1 MHARWIEKRGA
12 APYPAGGDNLP
23 RTPMIGVS
31 PYMGVRGNHSP
42 LCSLFPY
49 AASRPREMPGKSRAP
64 IRAGAG
70 GVRGGSASPEL
81 PATVLRKLF
90 LLTLLLLALAT
101 PAHAAEDPRQ
111 NGSTYGGS
119 LGKSGNP
126 SPGGSGGIQ
135 GLPATRPPS
144 YQPGGYQKS
153 AIARQEMFRQEEA
166 FSRQDEQQRQA
177 LPGLPAWALERYQ
190 ADITLG
196 LEPFGASLFR
206 GNFAGTYGNG
216 MNDDYVILP
225 GDRITVRVWGAR
237 SYDDVLFVDQQGNVF
252 LPEVGPVRVAGLRQS
267 ELSGAVRAELA
278 SVFPENVHLYVNLQ
292 SAQPVAVYVAGN
304 VPNPGRYAG
313 GPQDSVMSYLD
324 RAGGIL
330 PQQGSYRSIRILRG
344 KQTIG
349 RVDLYNYM
357 LRGELPPIRL
367 KDGDTILVEPFGIS
381 VAAYGMLRQAA
392 RYEFRGAASG
402 KELLTYALPMNGV
415 SHVSVGGI
423 RNGAPYNVYVTL
435 NDFRQL
441 RLEDGDR
448 VEFVADTRGKTI
460 MVAASGAI
468 HGASR
473 FPVLKQ
479 TKLKTLLEYVA
490 VEPEL
495 ADIKSIYIRRRSV
508 AAEQKVIL
516 ADALRRLEQSALTA
530 TSSSV
535 DEASIRVKE
544 AELIQNFVQRAS
556 QLEPDGVLVVSREG
570 RISDVLLEEG
580 DEIIIPRKTDVVHVS
595 GEVLIPTAVTW
606 EKGLSLKGYLSGAGG
621 LSDRADAGNILIV
634 GLNGEVSRARGQK
647 IEPGDRILVMPK
659 FDSKNLQLV
668 KDVTQVLYQMAVAVK
683 VAVGL

>member
-1 MHARWIEKRGA
+1 MNARLLEKRGS
-12 APYPAGGDNLP
+12 APYPAGGNGSP
-23 RTPMIGVS
+23 RTPSITWFLIV
-31 PYMGVRGNHSP
+31 
-42 LCSLFPY
+42 LSLVLSVPAY
-49 AASRPREMPGKSRAP
+49 AAE
-64 IRAGAG
+64 
-70 GVRGGSASPEL
+70 E
-81 PATVLRKLF
+81 
-90 LLTLLLLALAT
+90 
-101 PAHAAEDPRQ
+101 PRQ
-111 NGSTYGGS
+111 NGSSYGGS

-135 GLPATRPPS
+135 GTPSTRPPS
-144 YQPGGYQKS
+144 YLPGGYQREAHQYGQS
-153 AIARQEMFRQEEA
+153 SGYRQEE
-166 FSRQDEQQRQA
+166 RQRQA
-177 LPGLPAWALERYQ
+177 MPGLPAWAQDTYRPDM
-190 ADITLG
+190 AMG
-196 LEPFGASLFR
+196 LQPFGANLFR
-206 GNFAGTYGNG
+206 GNFASTYGNG

-237 SYDDVLFVDQQGNVF
+237 SYDDVLFVDQQGNIF
-252 LPEVGPVRVAGLRQS
+252 LPEVGPVQVAGLKQS
-267 ELSGAVRAELA
+267 ALPGSVRAKLA
-278 SVFPENVHLYVNLQ
+278 SVFPENVNIYVNLQ

-330 PQQGSYRSIRILRG
+330 PEQGSYRNIKILRG
-344 KQTIG
+344 KQVIG
-349 RVDLYNYM
+349 RVDLYNYI
-357 LRGELPPIRL
+357 LRGELPHIRL
-367 KDGDTILVEPFGIS
+367 KDGDTILVEAFGMS
-381 VAAYGMLRQAA
+381 VAAYGLLRQPA

-402 KELLTYALPMNGV
+402 KDLLNYALPMNGV
-415 SHVSVGGI
+415 SHVSVGGM
-423 RNGAPYNVYVTL
+423 RNGEPFNVYVTL
-435 NDFRQL
+435 HDFRSLQL
-441 RLEDGDR
+441 ADGDR
-448 VEFVADTRGKTI
+448 VEFVADTRGRTI

-479 TKLKTLLEYVA
+479 TRLKTLLEYIA

-495 ADIKSIYIRRRSV
+495 ADIKSVYIRRRSV

-530 TSSSV
+530 TSASV

-556 QLEPDGVLVVSREG
+556 QLEPDGVLVVSRED

-606 EKGLSLKGYLSGAGG
+606 EKGLSLKDYLGGAGG
-621 LSDRADAGNILIV
+621 LSDRADTDNILIV
-634 GLNGEVSRARGQK
+634 GLNGEVAHAKGQP

>member
-1 MHARWIEKRGA
+1 
-12 APYPAGGDNLP
+12 
-23 RTPMIGVS
+23 MIGVA
-31 PYMGVRGNHSP
+31 PYMGVQGNHSP
-42 LCSLFPY
+42 
-49 AASRPREMPGKSRAP
+49 
-64 IRAGAG
+64 AG
-70 GVRGGSASPEL
+70 GVRGGSASPEML
-81 PATVLRKLF
+81 ATDLKKIF
-90 LLTLLLLALAT
+90 LLPLLLLALAA
-101 PAHAAEDPRQ
+101 PAHAAEDARQ
-111 NGSTYGGS
+111 PGSAYGGS

-135 GLPATRPPS
+135 GTPATRPPA
-144 YQPGGYQKS
+144 YPPGGYQRE
-153 AIARQEMFRQEEA
+153 AIYQQAMYGQEA
-166 FSRQDEQQRQA
+166 SRQREERQPM
-177 LPGLPAWALERYQ
+177 PGLPAWALENYRP
-190 ADITLG
+190 DMTRG
-196 LEPFGASLFR
+196 LEPFGANLFR
-206 GNFAGTYGNG
+206 GNFAGTYGSG
-216 MNDDYVILP
+216 MNDEYVILP

-237 SYDDVLFVDQQGNVF
+237 SYDDVLFVDQQGNIF
-252 LPEVGPVRVAGLRQS
+252 LPEVGPVQVAGLTQAA
-267 ELSGAVRAELA
+267 LSGSVRAKLA
-278 SVFPENVHLYVNLQ
+278 SVFPENVNIYVNLQ

-324 RAGGIL
+324 KAGGIL
-330 PQQGSYRSIRILRG
+330 PEQGSYRNIRILRG
-344 KQTIG
+344 KRTIG
-349 RVDLYNYM
+349 RVDLYAYM
-357 LRGELPPIRL
+357 LRGELPRIRL

-381 VAAYGMLRQAA
+381 VAAYGQLRQAA

-402 KELLTYALPMNGV
+402 GELLTCALPMNGV
-415 SHVSVGGI
+415 SHVSVGGM
-423 RNGAPYNVYVTL
+423 RNGEPFNVYVTL
-435 NDFRQL
+435 NDFRNL

-448 VEFVADTRGKTI
+448 VEFVAETRGKPI
-460 MVAASGAI
+460 IVAASGAI

-570 RISDVLLEEG
+570 KISDVLLEEG

-606 EKGLSLKGYLSGAGG
+606 EKGLSLKGYLGGAGG

-634 GLNGEVSRARGQK
+634 GLNGEVARARGQAIK
-647 IEPGDRILVMPK
+647 PGDRILVMPR

>member
-1 MHARWIEKRGA
+1 MMNARLLEKRGS
-12 APYPAGGDNLP
+12 APYPAGGNDSP
-23 RTPMIGVS
+23 RTPSITWFLIV
-31 PYMGVRGNHSP
+31 
-42 LCSLFPY
+42 LSLVLSVPAY
-49 AASRPREMPGKSRAP
+49 AAE
-64 IRAGAG
+64 
-70 GVRGGSASPEL
+70 E
-81 PATVLRKLF
+81 
-90 LLTLLLLALAT
+90 
-101 PAHAAEDPRQ
+101 PRQ
-111 NGSTYGGS
+111 NGSSYGGS

-135 GLPATRPPS
+135 GTPSTRPPS
-144 YQPGGYQKS
+144 YLPGGYQREAHQYGQS
-153 AIARQEMFRQEEA
+153 SGYQQEE
-166 FSRQDEQQRQA
+166 RQRQA
-177 LPGLPAWALERYQ
+177 MPGLPAWAQDTYRPDM
-190 ADITLG
+190 AMG
-196 LEPFGASLFR
+196 LQPFGANLFR
-206 GNFAGTYGNG
+206 GNFASTYGNG

-237 SYDDVLFVDQQGNVF
+237 SYDDVLFVDQQGNIF
-252 LPEVGPVRVAGLRQS
+252 LPEVGPVRVAGLTQS
-267 ELSGAVRAELA
+267 ALSGSVRAKLA
-278 SVFPENVHLYVNLQ
+278 SVFPENVNIYVNLQ

-330 PQQGSYRSIRILRG
+330 PEQGSYRNIKILRG
-344 KQTIG
+344 QQVIG

-357 LRGELPPIRL
+357 MRGELPHIRL
-367 KDGDTILVEPFGIS
+367 KDGDTILVEPFGMS
-381 VAAYGMLRQAA
+381 VAAYGLLRQPA

-402 KELLTYALPMNGV
+402 KDLLNYALPMNGV
-415 SHVSVGGI
+415 SHVSVGGM
-423 RNGAPYNVYVTL
+423 RNGEPFNVYVTL
-435 NDFRQL
+435 HDFRSLQL
-441 RLEDGDR
+441 ADGDR
-448 VEFVADTRGKTI
+448 VEFVADTRGRTI

-479 TKLKTLLEYVA
+479 TRLKTLLEYIA

-516 ADALRRLEQSALTA
+516 TDALRRLEQSALTA
-530 TSSSV
+530 TSASV
-535 DEASIRVKE
+535 DEAGIRVKE

-556 QLEPDGVLVVSREG
+556 KLEPDGVLVVSRGG

-606 EKGLSLKGYLSGAGG
+606 EKGLSLKGYLNGAGG
-621 LSDRADAGNILIV
+621 LSDRADTDNILIV
-634 GLNGEVSRARGQK
+634 GLNGEVSHAKGQS

>member
-1 MHARWIEKRGA
+1 MNARLLEKRGS
-12 APYPAGGDNLP
+12 APYPAGGNDSP
-23 RTPMIGVS
+23 RTPSITWFLIV
-31 PYMGVRGNHSP
+31 
-42 LCSLFPY
+42 LSLVLSVPAY
-49 AASRPREMPGKSRAP
+49 AAE
-64 IRAGAG
+64 
-70 GVRGGSASPEL
+70 E
-81 PATVLRKLF
+81 
-90 LLTLLLLALAT
+90 
-101 PAHAAEDPRQ
+101 PRQ
-111 NGSTYGGS
+111 NGSSYGGS

-135 GLPATRPPS
+135 GTPSTRPPS
-144 YQPGGYQKS
+144 YLPGGYQREAHQYGQS
-153 AIARQEMFRQEEA
+153 SGYQQEE
-166 FSRQDEQQRQA
+166 RQRQA
-177 LPGLPAWALERYQ
+177 MPGLPAWAQDTYRPDM
-190 ADITLG
+190 AMG
-196 LEPFGASLFR
+196 LQPFGANLFR
-206 GNFAGTYGNG
+206 GNFASTYGNG

-237 SYDDVLFVDQQGNVF
+237 SYDDVLFVDQQGNIF
-252 LPEVGPVRVAGLRQS
+252 LPEVGPVRVAGLTQS
-267 ELSGAVRAELA
+267 ALSGSVRAKLA
-278 SVFPENVHLYVNLQ
+278 SVFPENVNIYVNLQ

-330 PQQGSYRSIRILRG
+330 PEQGSYRNIKILRG
-344 KQTIG
+344 RQVIG
-349 RVDLYNYM
+349 QVDLYNYM
-357 LRGELPPIRL
+357 MRGELPHIRL
-367 KDGDTILVEPFGIS
+367 KDGDTILVEPFGMS
-381 VAAYGMLRQAA
+381 VAAYGLLRQPA

-402 KELLTYALPMNGV
+402 KDLLNYALPMNGV
-415 SHVSVGGI
+415 SHVSVGGM
-423 RNGAPYNVYVTL
+423 RNGEPFNVYVTL
-435 NDFRQL
+435 HDFRSLQL
-441 RLEDGDR
+441 ADGDR
-448 VEFVADTRGKTI
+448 VEFVADTRGRTI

-479 TKLKTLLEYVA
+479 TRLKTLLEYIA

-495 ADIKSIYIRRRSV
+495 ADIKSVYIRRRSV

-530 TSSSV
+530 TSASV
-535 DEASIRVKE
+535 DEAGIRVKE

-556 QLEPDGVLVVSREG
+556 KLEPDGVLVVSRGG

-606 EKGLSLKGYLSGAGG
+606 EKGLSLKGYLNGAGG
-621 LSDRADAGNILIV
+621 LSDRADTDNILIV
-634 GLNGEVSRARGQK
+634 GLNGEVAHAKGQS

>member
-1 MHARWIEKRGA
+1 MMNARLLEKRGS
-12 APYPAGGDNLP
+12 APYPAGGNGSP
-23 RTPMIGVS
+23 RTPSITWFLIV
-31 PYMGVRGNHSP
+31 
-42 LCSLFPY
+42 LSLVLSVPAY
-49 AASRPREMPGKSRAP
+49 AAE
-64 IRAGAG
+64 
-70 GVRGGSASPEL
+70 E
-81 PATVLRKLF
+81 
-90 LLTLLLLALAT
+90 
-101 PAHAAEDPRQ
+101 PRQ
-111 NGSTYGGS
+111 NGSSYGGS

-135 GLPATRPPS
+135 GTPSTRPPS
-144 YQPGGYQKS
+144 YLPGGYQREAHQYGQS
-153 AIARQEMFRQEEA
+153 SGYQQEE
-166 FSRQDEQQRQA
+166 RQRQA
-177 LPGLPAWALERYQ
+177 MPGLPAWAQDTYRPDM
-190 ADITLG
+190 AMG
-196 LEPFGASLFR
+196 LQPFGANLFR
-206 GNFAGTYGNG
+206 GNFASTYGNG

-237 SYDDVLFVDQQGNVF
+237 SYDDVLFVDQQGNIF
-252 LPEVGPVRVAGLRQS
+252 LPEVGPVRVAGLTQS
-267 ELSGAVRAELA
+267 ALSGSVRAKLA
-278 SVFPENVHLYVNLQ
+278 SVFPENVNIYVNLQ

-330 PQQGSYRSIRILRG
+330 PEQGSYRNIKILRG
-344 KQTIG
+344 QQVIG

-357 LRGELPPIRL
+357 MRGELPHIRL
-367 KDGDTILVEPFGIS
+367 KDGDTILVEPFGMS
-381 VAAYGMLRQAA
+381 VAAYGLLRQPA

-402 KELLTYALPMNGV
+402 KDLLNYALPMNGV
-415 SHVSVGGI
+415 SHVSVGGM
-423 RNGAPYNVYVTL
+423 RNGEPFNVYVTL
-435 NDFRQL
+435 HDFRSLQL
-441 RLEDGDR
+441 ADGDR
-448 VEFVADTRGKTI
+448 VEFVADTRGRTI

-479 TKLKTLLEYVA
+479 TRLKTLLEYIA

-530 TSSSV
+530 TSASV
-535 DEASIRVKE
+535 DEAGIRVKE

-556 QLEPDGVLVVSREG
+556 KLEPDGVLVVSRGG

-621 LSDRADAGNILIV
+621 LSDRADTDNILIV
-634 GLNGEVSRARGQK
+634 GLNGEVAHAKGQP

>member
-1 MHARWIEKRGA
+1 MIHAGWLKHRDAVPNSVE
-12 APYPAGGDNLP
+12 GDNLP
-23 RTPMIGVS
+23 RTPIFNW
-31 PYMGVRGNHSP
+31 P
-42 LCSLFPY
+42 
-49 AASRPREMPGKSRAP
+49 
-64 IRAGAG
+64 
-70 GVRGGSASPEL
+70 
-81 PATVLRKLF
+81 F
-90 LLTLLLLALAT
+90 LALLLVLLVSLHTSAD
-101 PAHAAEDPRQ
+101 AAEDARQ
-111 NGSTYGGS
+111 TNSAYGGS

-126 SPGGSGGIQ
+126 SPGSSGGIQ
-135 GLPATRPPS
+135 GAPATRPPS
-144 YQPGGYQKS
+144 YLPGGYQRE
-153 AIARQEMFRQEEA
+153 AIFQQAMYGQDSGYQREE
-166 FSRQDEQQRQA
+166 RQRQA
-177 LPGLPAWALERYQ
+177 VPGLPAWALESYRPDGVQ
-190 ADITLG
+190 G
-196 LEPFGASLFR
+196 LQPFGANLFR
-206 GNFAGTYGNG
+206 GNFASTYGNG

-237 SYDDVLFVDQQGNVF
+237 SYDDVLFVDQQGNIF
-252 LPEVGPVRVAGLRQS
+252 LPEVGPVRVAGLSQKA
-267 ELSGAVRAELA
+267 LSGAVRAKLT
-278 SVFPENVHLYVNLQ
+278 SVFPENVNIYVNLQ

-330 PQQGSYRSIRILRG
+330 PEQGSYRNIKILRG
-344 KQTIG
+344 KQVIG
-349 RVDLYNYM
+349 RVDLYDYM
-357 LRGELPPIRL
+357 THGELPHIRL
-367 KDGDTILVEPFGIS
+367 KDGDTILVEAFGMS
-381 VAAYGMLRQAA
+381 VAAYGLLRQPA

-402 KELLTYALPMNGV
+402 KDLLAYALPLNGV
-415 SHVSVGGI
+415 SHVSVGGM
-423 RNGAPYNVYVTL
+423 RNGEPFNVYVTL
-435 NDFRQL
+435 DDFHAL

-473 FPVLKQ
+473 FPVLNQ
-479 TKLKTLLEYVA
+479 TRLKTLLEYVA

-495 ADIKSIYIRRRSV
+495 ADVKSIYIRRRSV
-508 AAEQKVIL
+508 AAEQKAIL

-544 AELIQNFVQRAS
+544 AELIQSFVQRAS

-570 RISDVLLEEG
+570 KISDVLLEEG

-634 GLNGEVSRARGQK
+634 GLNGEVSRAGGQA

>member
-1 MHARWIEKRGA
+1 MMNARLLEKRGS
-12 APYPAGGDNLP
+12 APYLAGGNGSP
-23 RTPMIGVS
+23 RTPSITWFLIV
-31 PYMGVRGNHSP
+31 
-42 LCSLFPY
+42 LSLVLSVPAY
-49 AASRPREMPGKSRAP
+49 AAE
-64 IRAGAG
+64 
-70 GVRGGSASPEL
+70 E
-81 PATVLRKLF
+81 
-90 LLTLLLLALAT
+90 
-101 PAHAAEDPRQ
+101 PRQ
-111 NGSTYGGS
+111 NGSSYGGS

-135 GLPATRPPS
+135 GTPSTRPPS
-144 YQPGGYQKS
+144 YLPGGYQREAHQYGQS
-153 AIARQEMFRQEEA
+153 SGYRQEE
-166 FSRQDEQQRQA
+166 RQRQA
-177 LPGLPAWALERYQ
+177 MPGLPAWAQDTYRPDM
-190 ADITLG
+190 AMG
-196 LEPFGASLFR
+196 LQPFGANLFR
-206 GNFAGTYGNG
+206 GNFASTYGNG

-237 SYDDVLFVDQQGNVF
+237 SYDDVLFVDQQGNIF
-252 LPEVGPVRVAGLRQS
+252 LPEVGPVRVAGLTQS
-267 ELSGAVRAELA
+267 ALSGSVRAKLA
-278 SVFPENVHLYVNLQ
+278 SVFPENVNIYVNLQ

-330 PQQGSYRSIRILRG
+330 PEQGSYRNIKILRG
-344 KQTIG
+344 KQVIG

-357 LRGELPPIRL
+357 MRGELPHIRL
-367 KDGDTILVEPFGIS
+367 KDGDTILVEPFGMS
-381 VAAYGMLRQAA
+381 VAAYGLLRQPA

-402 KELLTYALPMNGV
+402 KDLLNYALPMNGV
-415 SHVSVGGI
+415 SHVSVGGM
-423 RNGAPYNVYVTL
+423 RNGEPFNVYVTL
-435 NDFRQL
+435 HDFRSLQL
-441 RLEDGDR
+441 ADGDR
-448 VEFVADTRGKTI
+448 VEFVADTRGRTI

-479 TKLKTLLEYVA
+479 TRLKTLLEYIA

-516 ADALRRLEQSALTA
+516 TDALRRLEQSALTA
-530 TSSSV
+530 TSASV
-535 DEASIRVKE
+535 DEAGIRVKE

-556 QLEPDGVLVVSREG
+556 KLEPDGVLVVSRGG

-606 EKGLSLKGYLSGAGG
+606 EKGLSLKGYLNGAGG
-621 LSDRADAGNILIV
+621 LSDRADTDNILIV
-634 GLNGEVSRARGQK
+634 GLNGDVSHAKGQS

>member
-1 MHARWIEKRGA
+1 MMNARLLEKRGS
-12 APYPAGGDNLP
+12 APYPAGGNDSP
-23 RTPMIGVS
+23 RTPSITWFLIV
-31 PYMGVRGNHSP
+31 
-42 LCSLFPY
+42 LSLVLSVPAY
-49 AASRPREMPGKSRAP
+49 AAE
-64 IRAGAG
+64 
-70 GVRGGSASPEL
+70 E
-81 PATVLRKLF
+81 
-90 LLTLLLLALAT
+90 
-101 PAHAAEDPRQ
+101 PRQ
-111 NGSTYGGS
+111 NGSSYGGS

-135 GLPATRPPS
+135 GTPSTRPPS
-144 YQPGGYQKS
+144 YLPGGYQREAHQYGQS
-153 AIARQEMFRQEEA
+153 SGYQQEE
-166 FSRQDEQQRQA
+166 RQRQA
-177 LPGLPAWALERYQ
+177 MPGLPAWAQDTYRPDM
-190 ADITLG
+190 AMG
-196 LEPFGASLFR
+196 LQPFGANLFR
-206 GNFAGTYGNG
+206 GNFASTYGNG

-237 SYDDVLFVDQQGNVF
+237 SYDDVLFVDQQGNIF
-252 LPEVGPVRVAGLRQS
+252 LPEVGPVRVAGLTQS
-267 ELSGAVRAELA
+267 ALSGSVRAKLA
-278 SVFPENVHLYVNLQ
+278 SVFPENVNIYVNLQ

-330 PQQGSYRSIRILRG
+330 PEQGSYRNIKILRG
-344 KQTIG
+344 RQVIG
-349 RVDLYNYM
+349 QVDLYSYM
-357 LRGELPPIRL
+357 MRGELPHIRL
-367 KDGDTILVEPFGIS
+367 KDGDTILVEPFGMS
-381 VAAYGMLRQAA
+381 VAAYGLLRQPA

-402 KELLTYALPMNGV
+402 KDLLNYALPMNGV
-415 SHVSVGGI
+415 SHVSVGGM
-423 RNGAPYNVYVTL
+423 RNGEPFNVYVNL
-435 NDFRQL
+435 HDFRSLQL
-441 RLEDGDR
+441 ADGDR
-448 VEFVADTRGKTI
+448 VEFVADTRGRTI

-479 TKLKTLLEYVA
+479 TRLKTLLEYIA

-495 ADIKSIYIRRRSV
+495 ADIKSVYIRRRSV
-508 AAEQKVIL
+508 AAEQKIIL

-530 TSSSV
+530 TSASV
-535 DEASIRVKE
+535 DEAGIRVKE

-556 QLEPDGVLVVSREG
+556 KLEPDGVLVVSRGG

-606 EKGLSLKGYLSGAGG
+606 EKGLSLKGYLNGAGG
-621 LSDRADAGNILIV
+621 LSDRADTDNILIV
-634 GLNGEVSRARGQK
+634 GLNGEVSHAKGQS

-683 VAVGL
+683 VAMGL

>member
-1 MHARWIEKRGA
+1 MTTPALGA
-12 APYPAGGDNLP
+12 D
-23 RTPMIGVS
+23 
-31 PYMGVRGNHSP
+31 
-42 LCSLFPY
+42 
-49 AASRPREMPGKSRAP
+49 
-64 IRAGAG
+64 
-70 GVRGGSASPEL
+70 
-81 PATVLRKLF
+81 
-90 LLTLLLLALAT
+90 AT
-101 PAHAAEDPRQ
+101 PQ
-111 NGSTYGGS
+111 NGSSYGGS

-135 GLPATRPPS
+135 GTPSTRPPS
-144 YQPGGYQKS
+144 YLPGGYQREAHQYGQS
-153 AIARQEMFRQEEA
+153 SGYRQEE
-166 FSRQDEQQRQA
+166 RQRQA
-177 LPGLPAWALERYQ
+177 MPGLPAWAQDTYLPDM
-190 ADITLG
+190 AMG
-196 LEPFGASLFR
+196 LQPFGANLFR
-206 GNFAGTYGNG
+206 GNFASTYGNG

-225 GDRITVRVWGAR
+225 GDRITVRGWGAR
-237 SYDDVLFVDQQGNVF
+237 SYDDVLFVDQQGNIF
-252 LPEVGPVRVAGLRQS
+252 LPEVGPVQVAGLKQS
-267 ELSGAVRAELA
+267 ALPGSVRAKLA
-278 SVFPENVHLYVNLQ
+278 SVFPENVNIYVNLQ

-330 PQQGSYRSIRILRG
+330 PEQGSYRNIKILRG
-344 KQTIG
+344 RQVIG

-357 LRGELPPIRL
+357 MRGELPRIRL
-367 KDGDTILVEPFGIS
+367 KDGDTILVEPFGMS
-381 VAAYGMLRQAA
+381 VAAYGLLRQPA

-402 KELLTYALPMNGV
+402 KDLLNYALPMNGV
-415 SHVSVGGI
+415 AHVSVGGM
-423 RNGAPYNVYVTL
+423 RNGEPFNVYVTL
-435 NDFRQL
+435 HDFRSLQL
-441 RLEDGDR
+441 ADGDR
-448 VEFVADTRGKTI
+448 VEFVADTRGRTI

-479 TKLKTLLEYVA
+479 TRLKTLLEYIA

-495 ADIKSIYIRRRSV
+495 ADIKSVYIRRRSV

-530 TSSSV
+530 TSASV
-535 DEASIRVKE
+535 DEAGSRVKE

-556 QLEPDGVLVVSREG
+556 KLEPDGVLVVSRGG

-580 DEIIIPRKTDVVHVS
+580 DEIIIPRNTDVVHVS

-606 EKGLSLKGYLSGAGG
+606 EKVLSLKGYLNGEGG
-621 LSDRADAGNILIV
+621 LSARADTDNILIV
-634 GLNGEVSRARGQK
+634 GLNGEVAHAKGQP

>member
-1 MHARWIEKRGA
+1 MMNARLLEKRGS
-12 APYPAGGDNLP
+12 APYPAGGNDSP
-23 RTPMIGVS
+23 RTPSITWFLIV
-31 PYMGVRGNHSP
+31 
-42 LCSLFPY
+42 LSLVLSVPAY
-49 AASRPREMPGKSRAP
+49 AAE
-64 IRAGAG
+64 
-70 GVRGGSASPEL
+70 E
-81 PATVLRKLF
+81 
-90 LLTLLLLALAT
+90 
-101 PAHAAEDPRQ
+101 PRQ
-111 NGSTYGGS
+111 NGSSYGGS

-135 GLPATRPPS
+135 GTPSTRPPS
-144 YQPGGYQKS
+144 YLPGGYQREAHQYGQS
-153 AIARQEMFRQEEA
+153 SGYQQEE
-166 FSRQDEQQRQA
+166 RQRQA
-177 LPGLPAWALERYQ
+177 MPGLPAWAQDTYRPDM
-190 ADITLG
+190 AMG
-196 LEPFGASLFR
+196 LQPFGANLFR
-206 GNFAGTYGNG
+206 GNFASTYGNG

-237 SYDDVLFVDQQGNVF
+237 SYDDVLFVDQQGNIF
-252 LPEVGPVRVAGLRQS
+252 LPEVGPVRVAGLTQS
-267 ELSGAVRAELA
+267 ALSGSVRAKLA
-278 SVFPENVHLYVNLQ
+278 SVFPENVNIYVNLQ

-330 PQQGSYRSIRILRG
+330 PEQGSYRNIKILRG
-344 KQTIG
+344 RQVIG
-349 RVDLYNYM
+349 QVDLYNYM
-357 LRGELPPIRL
+357 MRGELPHIRL
-367 KDGDTILVEPFGIS
+367 KDGDTILVEPFGMS
-381 VAAYGMLRQAA
+381 VAAYGLLRQPA

-402 KELLTYALPMNGV
+402 KDLLNYALPMNGV
-415 SHVSVGGI
+415 SHVSVGGM
-423 RNGAPYNVYVTL
+423 RNGEPFNVYVTL
-435 NDFRQL
+435 HDFRSLQL
-441 RLEDGDR
+441 ADGDR
-448 VEFVADTRGKTI
+448 VEFVADTRGRTI

-479 TKLKTLLEYVA
+479 TRLKTLLEYIA

-495 ADIKSIYIRRRSV
+495 ADIKSVYIRRRSV

-530 TSSSV
+530 TSASV

-556 QLEPDGVLVVSREG
+556 KLEPDGVLVVSRGG

-606 EKGLSLKGYLSGAGG
+606 EKGLSLKGYLNGAGG
-621 LSDRADAGNILIV
+621 LSDRADTDNILIV
-634 GLNGEVSRARGQK
+634 GLNGEVSHAKGQS

>member
-1 MHARWIEKRGA
+1 MMNARWLEKRGS
-12 APYPAGGDNLP
+12 APHPAGGNDSP
-23 RTPMIGVS
+23 RTPS
-31 PYMGVRGNHSP
+31 
-42 LCSLFPY
+42 
-49 AASRPREMPGKSRAP
+49 
-64 IRAGAG
+64 IRW
-70 GVRGGSASPEL
+70 
-81 PATVLRKLF
+81 VLIV
-90 LLTLLLLALAT
+90 LLLALSV

-111 NGSTYGGS
+111 NGSSYGGS

-135 GLPATRPPS
+135 GTPSTRPPS
-144 YQPGGYQKS
+144 YQPGGYQRE
-153 AIARQEMFRQEEA
+153 AIYQQEMY
-166 FSRQDEQQRQA
+166 RQDSGYQREERQRQA
-177 LPGLPAWALERYQ
+177 MPGLPAWALERYRPDMTQ
-190 ADITLG
+190 G
-196 LEPFGASLFR
+196 LEPFGANLFR

-237 SYDDVLFVDQQGNVF
+237 SYDDVLFVDQQGNIF
-252 LPEVGPVRVAGLRQS
+252 LPEVGPVQVAGLTQS
-267 ELSGAVRAELA
+267 ALSGSVRAKLA
-278 SVFPENVHLYVNLQ
+278 SVFPENVNIYVNLQ

-330 PQQGSYRSIRILRG
+330 PEQGSYRNIKILRG

-349 RVDLYNYM
+349 RMDLYKYM
-357 LRGELPPIRL
+357 LHGEQASIRL
-367 KDGDTILVEPFGIS
+367 KDGDTILVEPFGVS
-381 VAAYGMLRQAA
+381 VAAYGLLRQPA

-402 KELLTYALPMNGV
+402 KDLLTYALPMNGV
-415 SHVSVGGI
+415 SHVSVGGM
-423 RNGAPYNVYVTL
+423 RNGEPFNVYVTL
-435 NDFRQL
+435 DDFRTL

-473 FPVLKQ
+473 FPVLKR

-495 ADIKSIYIRRRSV
+495 ADVKSIYIRRKSV

-535 DEASIRVKE
+535 DEANIRVKE

-556 QLEPDGVLVVSREG
+556 QMEPDGVLVVSRNG
-570 RISDVLLEEG
+570 KISDVLLEEG
-580 DEIIIPRKTDVVHVS
+580 DEIIIPRRTDVVHVS

-634 GLNGEVSRARGQK
+634 GLNGEVARAKGQA

-668 KDVTQVLYQMAVAVK
+668 KDVTQVLYQMAVAFK

>member
-1 MHARWIEKRGA
+1 MMNARLLEKRGS
-12 APYPAGGDNLP
+12 APYPAGGNDSP
-23 RTPMIGVS
+23 RTPSITWFLIV
-31 PYMGVRGNHSP
+31 
-42 LCSLFPY
+42 LSLVLSVPAY
-49 AASRPREMPGKSRAP
+49 AAE
-64 IRAGAG
+64 
-70 GVRGGSASPEL
+70 E
-81 PATVLRKLF
+81 
-90 LLTLLLLALAT
+90 
-101 PAHAAEDPRQ
+101 PRQ
-111 NGSTYGGS
+111 NGSSYGGS

-135 GLPATRPPS
+135 GMPSTRPPS
-144 YQPGGYQKS
+144 YLPGGYQREAHQYGQS
-153 AIARQEMFRQEEA
+153 SGYRQEE
-166 FSRQDEQQRQA
+166 RQRQA
-177 LPGLPAWALERYQ
+177 MPGLPAWAQDTYRPDM
-190 ADITLG
+190 AMG
-196 LEPFGASLFR
+196 LQPFGANLFR
-206 GNFAGTYGNG
+206 GNFASTYGNG

-237 SYDDVLFVDQQGNVF
+237 SYDDVLFVDQQGNIF
-252 LPEVGPVRVAGLRQS
+252 LPEVGPVRVAGLTQS
-267 ELSGAVRAELA
+267 ALSGSVRAKLA
-278 SVFPENVHLYVNLQ
+278 SVFPENVNIYVNLQ

-330 PQQGSYRSIRILRG
+330 PEQGSYRNIKILRG
-344 KQTIG
+344 QQVIG

-357 LRGELPPIRL
+357 MRGELPHIRL
-367 KDGDTILVEPFGIS
+367 KDGDTILVEPFGMS
-381 VAAYGMLRQAA
+381 VAAYGLLRQPA

-402 KELLTYALPMNGV
+402 RDLLDYALPMNGV
-415 SHVSVGGI
+415 SHVSVGGM
-423 RNGAPYNVYVTL
+423 RNGEPFNVYVTL
-435 NDFRQL
+435 HDFRSLQL
-441 RLEDGDR
+441 ADGDR
-448 VEFVADTRGKTI
+448 VEFVADTRGRTI

-479 TKLKTLLEYVA
+479 TRLKTLLEYIA

-516 ADALRRLEQSALTA
+516 TDALRRLEQSALTA
-530 TSSSV
+530 TSASV
-535 DEASIRVKE
+535 DEAGIRVKE

-556 QLEPDGVLVVSREG
+556 KLEPDGVLVVSREG
-570 RISDVLLEEG
+570 KISDVLLEEG

-621 LSDRADAGNILIV
+621 LSDRADTDNILIV
-634 GLNGEVSRARGQK
+634 GLNGEVAHAKGQP

>member
-1 MHARWIEKRGA
+1 MMNARLLEKRGS
-12 APYPAGGDNLP
+12 APYPAGGNDSP
-23 RTPMIGVS
+23 RTPSITWFLIV
-31 PYMGVRGNHSP
+31 
-42 LCSLFPY
+42 LSLVLSVPAY
-49 AASRPREMPGKSRAP
+49 AAE
-64 IRAGAG
+64 
-70 GVRGGSASPEL
+70 E
-81 PATVLRKLF
+81 
-90 LLTLLLLALAT
+90 
-101 PAHAAEDPRQ
+101 PRQ
-111 NGSTYGGS
+111 NGSSYGGS

-135 GLPATRPPS
+135 GTPSTRPPS
-144 YQPGGYQKS
+144 YLPGGYQREAHQYGQS
-153 AIARQEMFRQEEA
+153 SGYWQEE
-166 FSRQDEQQRQA
+166 RQRQTM
-177 LPGLPAWALERYQ
+177 PGLPAWAQDTYRPDM
-190 ADITLG
+190 AMG
-196 LEPFGASLFR
+196 LQPFGANLFR
-206 GNFAGTYGNG
+206 GNFASTYGNG

-237 SYDDVLFVDQQGNVF
+237 SYDDVLFVDQQGNIF
-252 LPEVGPVRVAGLRQS
+252 LPEVGPVRVAGLTQS
-267 ELSGAVRAELA
+267 ALSGSVRAKLA
-278 SVFPENVHLYVNLQ
+278 SVFPENVNIYVNLQ

-330 PQQGSYRSIRILRG
+330 PEQGSYRNIKILRG
-344 KQTIG
+344 QQVIG

-357 LRGELPPIRL
+357 MHGELPHIRL
-367 KDGDTILVEPFGIS
+367 KDGDTILVEPFGMS
-381 VAAYGMLRQAA
+381 VAAYGLLRQPA

-402 KELLTYALPMNGV
+402 KDLLNYALPMNGV
-415 SHVSVGGI
+415 SHVSVGGM
-423 RNGAPYNVYVTL
+423 RNGEPFNVYVTL
-435 NDFRQL
+435 HDFRSLQL
-441 RLEDGDR
+441 ADGDR
-448 VEFVADTRGKTI
+448 VEFVADTRGRTI

-479 TKLKTLLEYVA
+479 TRLKTLLEYIA

-495 ADIKSIYIRRRSV
+495 ADIKSVYIRRRSV

-516 ADALRRLEQSALTA
+516 TDALRRLEQSALTA
-530 TSSSV
+530 TSASV
-535 DEASIRVKE
+535 DEAGIRVKE

-556 QLEPDGVLVVSREG
+556 KLEPDGVLVVSRGG

-606 EKGLSLKGYLSGAGG
+606 EKGLSLKGYLNGAGG
-621 LSDRADAGNILIV
+621 LSDRADTDNILIV
-634 GLNGEVSRARGQK
+634 GLNGEVSHAKGQS

>member
-1 MHARWIEKRGA
+1 MMNARLLEKRGS
-12 APYPAGGDNLP
+12 APYPAGGNDSP
-23 RTPMIGVS
+23 RTPSITWFLIV
-31 PYMGVRGNHSP
+31 
-42 LCSLFPY
+42 LSLVLSVPAY
-49 AASRPREMPGKSRAP
+49 AAE
-64 IRAGAG
+64 
-70 GVRGGSASPEL
+70 E
-81 PATVLRKLF
+81 
-90 LLTLLLLALAT
+90 
-101 PAHAAEDPRQ
+101 PRQ
-111 NGSTYGGS
+111 NGSSYGGS

-135 GLPATRPPS
+135 GTPSTRPPS
-144 YQPGGYQKS
+144 YLPGGYQREAHQYGQS
-153 AIARQEMFRQEEA
+153 SGYQQEE
-166 FSRQDEQQRQA
+166 RQRQA
-177 LPGLPAWALERYQ
+177 MPGLPAWAQDTYRPDM
-190 ADITLG
+190 AMG
-196 LEPFGASLFR
+196 LQPFGANLFR
-206 GNFAGTYGNG
+206 GNFASTYGNG

-237 SYDDVLFVDQQGNVF
+237 SYDDVLFVDQQGNIF
-252 LPEVGPVRVAGLRQS
+252 LPEVGPVRVAGLTQS
-267 ELSGAVRAELA
+267 ALSGSVRAKLA
-278 SVFPENVHLYVNLQ
+278 SVFPENVNIYVNLQ

-330 PQQGSYRSIRILRG
+330 PEQGSYRNIKILRG
-344 KQTIG
+344 QQVIG

-357 LRGELPPIRL
+357 MRGELPHIRL
-367 KDGDTILVEPFGIS
+367 KDGDTILVEPFGMS
-381 VAAYGMLRQAA
+381 VAAYGLLRQPA

-402 KELLTYALPMNGV
+402 KDLLNYALPMNGV
-415 SHVSVGGI
+415 SHVSVGGM
-423 RNGAPYNVYVTL
+423 RNGEPFNVYVTL
-435 NDFRQL
+435 HDFRSLQL
-441 RLEDGDR
+441 ADGDR
-448 VEFVADTRGKTI
+448 VEFVADTRGRTI

-479 TKLKTLLEYVA
+479 TRLKTLLEYIA

-495 ADIKSIYIRRRSV
+495 ADSKSVYIRRRSV

-516 ADALRRLEQSALTA
+516 TDALRRLEQSALTA
-530 TSSSV
+530 TSASV
-535 DEASIRVKE
+535 DEAGIRVKE

-556 QLEPDGVLVVSREG
+556 KLEPDGVLVVSRGG

-621 LSDRADAGNILIV
+621 LSDRADTDNILIV
-634 GLNGEVSRARGQK
+634 GLNGEVAHAKGQP

>member
-1 MHARWIEKRGA
+1 MNARLLEKRGS
-12 APYPAGGDNLP
+12 APYPAGWNDSP
-23 RTPMIGVS
+23 RTPSITWFLIV
-31 PYMGVRGNHSP
+31 
-42 LCSLFPY
+42 LSLVLSVPAY
-49 AASRPREMPGKSRAP
+49 AAE
-64 IRAGAG
+64 
-70 GVRGGSASPEL
+70 E
-81 PATVLRKLF
+81 
-90 LLTLLLLALAT
+90 
-101 PAHAAEDPRQ
+101 PRQ
-111 NGSTYGGS
+111 NGSSYGGS

-135 GLPATRPPS
+135 GTPSTRPPS
-144 YQPGGYQKS
+144 YLPGGYQREAHQYGQS
-153 AIARQEMFRQEEA
+153 SGYQQEE
-166 FSRQDEQQRQA
+166 RQRQA
-177 LPGLPAWALERYQ
+177 MPGLPAWAQDTYRPDM
-190 ADITLG
+190 AMG
-196 LEPFGASLFR
+196 LQPFGANLFR
-206 GNFAGTYGNG
+206 GNFASTYGNG

-237 SYDDVLFVDQQGNVF
+237 SYDDVLFVDQQGNIF
-252 LPEVGPVRVAGLRQS
+252 LPEVGPVRVAGLTQS
-267 ELSGAVRAELA
+267 ALSGSVRAKLA
-278 SVFPENVHLYVNLQ
+278 SVFPENVNIYVNLQ

-330 PQQGSYRSIRILRG
+330 PEQGSYRNIKILRG
-344 KQTIG
+344 KQVIG

-357 LRGELPPIRL
+357 LRGELPHIRL
-367 KDGDTILVEPFGIS
+367 KDGDTILVEPFGMS
-381 VAAYGMLRQAA
+381 VAAYGLLRQPA

-402 KELLTYALPMNGV
+402 KDLLDYALPMNGV
-415 SHVSVGGI
+415 SHVSVGGM
-423 RNGAPYNVYVTL
+423 RNGEPFNVYVTL
-435 NDFRQL
+435 HDFRSLQL
-441 RLEDGDR
+441 ADGDR
-448 VEFVADTRGKTI
+448 VEFVADTRGRTI

-479 TKLKTLLEYVA
+479 TRLKTLLEYIA

-495 ADIKSIYIRRRSV
+495 ADIKSVYIRRRSV

-530 TSSSV
+530 TSASV
-535 DEASIRVKE
+535 DEAGIRVKE

-556 QLEPDGVLVVSREG
+556 KLEPDGVLVVSREG
-570 RISDVLLEEG
+570 KISDVLLEEG
-580 DEIIIPRKTDVVHVS
+580 DEVIIPRKTDVVHVS

-621 LSDRADAGNILIV
+621 LSDRADTDNILIV
-634 GLNGEVSRARGQK
+634 GLNGEVAHAKGQP

>member
-1 MHARWIEKRGA
+1 MMNARLLEKRGS
-12 APYPAGGDNLP
+12 APYPAGGNGSP
-23 RTPMIGVS
+23 RTPSITWFLIV
-31 PYMGVRGNHSP
+31 
-42 LCSLFPY
+42 LSLVLSVPAY
-49 AASRPREMPGKSRAP
+49 AAE
-64 IRAGAG
+64 
-70 GVRGGSASPEL
+70 E
-81 PATVLRKLF
+81 
-90 LLTLLLLALAT
+90 
-101 PAHAAEDPRQ
+101 PRQ
-111 NGSTYGGS
+111 NGSSYGGS

-135 GLPATRPPS
+135 GTPSTRPPS
-144 YQPGGYQKS
+144 YLPGGYQREAHQYGQS
-153 AIARQEMFRQEEA
+153 SGYRQEE
-166 FSRQDEQQRQA
+166 RQRQA
-177 LPGLPAWALERYQ
+177 MPGLPAWAQDTYRPDM
-190 ADITLG
+190 AMG
-196 LEPFGASLFR
+196 LQPFGANLFR
-206 GNFAGTYGNG
+206 GNFASTYGNG

-237 SYDDVLFVDQQGNVF
+237 SYDDVLFVDQQGNIF
-252 LPEVGPVRVAGLRQS
+252 LPEVGPVQVAGLTQS
-267 ELSGAVRAELA
+267 TLSGSVRAKLA
-278 SVFPENVHLYVNLQ
+278 SVFPENVNIYVNLQ

-330 PQQGSYRSIRILRG
+330 PEQGSYRNIKILRG
-344 KQTIG
+344 KQVIG
-349 RVDLYNYM
+349 RVDLYNYI
-357 LRGELPPIRL
+357 LRGELPHIRL
-367 KDGDTILVEPFGIS
+367 KDGDTILVEAFGMS
-381 VAAYGMLRQAA
+381 VAAYGLLRQPA

-402 KELLTYALPMNGV
+402 KDLLNYALPMNGV
-415 SHVSVGGI
+415 SHVSVGGM
-423 RNGAPYNVYVTL
+423 RNGEPFNVYVTL
-435 NDFRQL
+435 HDFRSLQ
-441 RLEDGDR
+441 LEDGDR
-448 VEFVADTRGKTI
+448 VEFVADTRGRTI

-479 TKLKTLLEYVA
+479 TRLKTLLEYIA

-516 ADALRRLEQSALTA
+516 TDALRRLEQSALTA
-530 TSSSV
+530 TSASV
-535 DEASIRVKE
+535 DEAGIRVKE

-556 QLEPDGVLVVSREG
+556 KLEPDGVLVVSRGG

-621 LSDRADAGNILIV
+621 LSDRADTDNILIV
-634 GLNGEVSRARGQK
+634 GLNGEVSHAKGQS